1 MQMQRDSG
9 TDPGGRLDAR
19 PLITHTCTLSG
30 IEKAYRIF
38 ENHED
43 GVMKYAVYP
52 E

>member
-9 TDPGGRLDAR
+9 TDPGAR
-19 PLITHTCTLSG
+19 PLITHTCTLSE

-43 GVMKYAVYP
+43 GVMKYAVYT